1 MDSCFQERKSS
12 KHCFSV
18 VKTRK
23 AKKHFFFNSKVDHR
37 YDRLFLQKL
46 HFDTKT
52 SDLDSKSKLE
62 SKHKIILKIET
73 L

>member
-46 HFDTKT
+46 HFDLKT
-52 SDLDSKSKLE
+52 SHLDSELE